1 MISSLRS
8 YNGGLCSNIQ
18 ILIQVLSMTHLEDS
32 ERCEPRS
39 AVSGTIIVVSPIKL
53 MAASSITLD
62 LCHIGGDIP
71 QGKNPRKPWQRP
83 PPKPHVEVGWSE
95 TVWTHPHGCATPQT
109 LAAGTHDFAF
119 SVSVPT
125 GWVGMAVERPH
136 YALRA
141 RLLRRPLNIPDVV
154 SELTAL
160 ELEEGEPEQADGAP
174 PSFAAATAGGDSAA
188 GSRAQL
194 HRERLLAQAEEDARR
209 RELEY
214 FRLAGMSTGM

>member
-8 YNGGLCSNIQ
+8 YDGGLCTDIQ
-18 ILIQVLSMTHLEDS
+18 ILIQVLSMTHLQDS
-32 ERCEPRS
+32 GRPEPRS

-53 MAASSITLD
+53 MAASSIIID

-71 QGKNPRKPWQRP
+71 QAKNSKNPWQRL
-83 PPKPHVEVGWSE
+83 PPKPHVEVVWSE

-109 LAAGTHDFAF
+109 VAAGAHDFAF

-154 SELTAL
+154 SEPTAL

-174 PSFAAATAGGDSAA
+174 PSFAAATAGGDSAT

-194 HRERLLAQAEEDARR
+194 QRERLLAQAKEDARR
-209 RELEY
+209 REFEFY
-214 FRLAGMSTGM
+214 RLAGMSRGM